1 MAHRHF
7 FPHSQ
12 LSRFLGW
19 RKEIKEMLMGADFTE
34 IADFEKQVGFW
45 YLTPQRPKDQVIT
58 GLFPTKFSLFTHAS
72 WIFSVSR
79 SIKQDT

>member
-1 MAHRHF
+1 MYSVCPVFFLVLHTTLAKWIAESLEQEARYPDGASSF

-34 IADFEKQVGFW
+34 IADFEKQVGF
-45 YLTPQRPKDQVIT
+45 
-58 GLFPTKFSLFTHAS
+58 
-72 WIFSVSR
+72 
-79 SIKQDT
+79 